1 MRLRRLVAVGV
12 VAAPVVALLRK
23 RREAQRERVVLFYED
38 GSSITFEAGSDAGER
53 LLALARPAVRP

>member
-1 MRLRRLVAVGV
+1 MRLRRLVAAGL
-12 VAAPVVALLRK
+12 VAAPVVALVRK

-38 GSSITFEAGSDAGER
+38 GSSVTLEAGSDDGER